1 MTLLPMTSQWYVLRR
16 VGSLLRQ
23 LELTAVSAQQK
34 NTAEIAEIQAE
45 LEQAKA
51 LAQENESRARSAEEA
66 AAALQERF
74 KEEV

>member
-1 MTLLPMTSQWYVLRR
+1 MTLLAMTSQWYVLRR